1 MLRVGGLNL
10 NHFPLI
16 WSRIMFSKD
25 RIPNKCELLNFV
37 SVRNQKFQ
45 IHLKKQASRIDFT
58 YPIYRFILATGR
70 GHFGRS
76 LGFSDFSK
84 GSPLWNDENKSCL
97 NDFERFQEIQ
107 KQADSESYSSLC
119 HVEPR
124 NLSWSPYMWPRWSGP
139 LNDYLHF
146 WHQRPLI
153 DWNESELYNGP
164 FSF

>member
-70 GHFGRS
+70 GHFGRF

-97 NDFERFQEIQ
+97 NDIKFWEVSGNPKTSRFWKLQLSMSCGTQ
-107 KQADSESYSSLC
+107 KSAKI
-119 HVEPR
+119 
-124 NLSWSPYMWPRWSGP
+124 
-139 LNDYLHF
+139 
-146 WHQRPLI
+146 HQ
-153 DWNESELYNGP
+153 NGEKII
-164 FSF
+164 